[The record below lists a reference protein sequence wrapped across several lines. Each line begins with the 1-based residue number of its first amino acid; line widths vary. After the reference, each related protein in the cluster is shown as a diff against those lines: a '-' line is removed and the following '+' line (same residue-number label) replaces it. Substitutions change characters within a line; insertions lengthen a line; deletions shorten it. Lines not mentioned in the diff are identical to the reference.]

1 MRFTFRDVD
10 NKSIVMSSS
19 YVVTV
24 SSIKYDMTWK
34 EYATCIKVDYSTILG
49 MDNFY
54 DSTSM
59 VIRHRVYKDLIKD
72 LEDLSAICKVNF
84 EDVDKFKTTRVR
96 DMVKLK
102 LQIE

>member
-10 NKSIVMSSS
+10 NKSIVMSSN

-24 SSIKYDMTWK
+24 GSIKYDMTWK
-34 EYATCIKVDYSTILG
+34 EYATYIKVDYSTILG
-49 MDNFY
+49 VDNFY
-54 DSTSM
+54 DSSSM
-59 VIRHRVYKDLIKD
+59 VVRHRIYKDLVKD
-72 LEDLSAICKVNF
+72 LEDLSSICKVIF
-84 EDVDKFKTTRVR
+84 EDVDKFETTRVK

>member
-10 NKSIVMSSS
+10 NKSVVMSSS

-24 SSIKYDMTWK
+24 DSIKYDMTWK
-34 EYATCIKVDYSTILG
+34 EYTTCIKVDYSTILG
-49 MDNFY
+49 EDNFY
-54 DSTSM
+54 DSSIM
-59 VIRHRVYKDLIKD
+59 VVRHRIYKDLIKD
-72 LEDLSAICKVNF
+72 LEDLSTICKVIF
-84 EDVDKFKTTRVR
+84 EDVDKLETTRVR